1 MGLISHRKSARNRMI
16 VAAAVLVLFL
26 MPAFTP
32 DARAADAR
40 WYVNLNVPVMFIDDS
55 ESVTSGT
62 AVVQPGLPGIQ
73 YRAGA
78 VNEYETGF
86 RVSGALGYE
95 FGTGFRV
102 EGEVFFARAEI
113 GKLTYTGTT
122 SSALPGVTLPGEED
136 RTVSGPADQ
145 LGGMV
150 NVWYD
155 FNTGSR
161 WKPYIGVGLGLMRA
175 DWGGVK
181 YDTNVPAE
189 PVAEALGR
197 QFAGIP
203 QGVPCPPTV
212 CGVPPGTVPRVSD
225 TDTVFA
231 YQVGAGLGYEA
242 TGALSVHVGYRLL
255 KSSELEFSG
264 KTASGS
270 TAVATTDLQI
280 HLFELGLRYRF

>member
-55 ESVTSGT
+55 ETVTTGDNFILGPT
-62 AVVQPGLPGIQ
+62 GAPIPVK
-73 YRAGA
+73 YRADA
-78 VNEYETGF
+78 VTEYETGF

-95 FGTGFRV
+95 FGAGFRV
-102 EGEVFFARAEI
+102 EGEVFWARANVS
-113 GKLTYTGTT
+113 KLTYTGIT
-122 SSALPGVTLPGEED
+122 SGSLPPGAPPIPVTSDP
-136 RTVSGPADQ
+136 TVSGPVDQ
-145 LGGMV
+145 LGAMV

-155 FNTGSR
+155 FNTGSS
-161 WKPYIGVGLGLMRA
+161 WKPYIGVGLGFMRV

-181 YDTNVPAE
+181 YDTNVPL
-189 PVAEALGR
+189 EAGVKHGAQL
-197 QFAGIP
+197 
-203 QGVPCPPTV
+203 QGVPPDLIPPL
-212 CGVPPGTVPRVSD
+212 PSGTVPEVSD
-225 TDTVFA
+225 IDTVFA
-231 YQVGAGLGYEA
+231 YQVGAGLGYEV
-242 TGALSVHVGYRLL
+242 TDALTVLVGYRLL

-264 KTASGS
+264 KTAQGA
-270 TAVATTDLQI
+270 TAVATTDLQV